1 MKKFY
6 SFFVL
11 AFLFVCNAFAGGTL
25 TTNKVSLAP
34 GAEGNLVISIEFS
47 EKLWSAEFML
57 ALPEGITADI
67 DKATKGSIVPEI
79 FKLDPTEK
87 DEGILIGLY
96 PSDFSESTFT
106 SESGDII
113 SIPIKA
119 DETLEAGDL
128 EATISGI
135 SFVGLEESEDLD
147 DVTYKITI
155 EAEAGPYV
163 EPEGTHKL
171 ENGLGN
177 LKPGEYKDIQN
188 WGGCWSGN
196 QIENER
202 DWSKFDYLWIKYKDF
217 SGSIN
222 FGIMY
227 NEWIAT
233 QNWGEQYKD
242 ETVALKDPYGV
253 IGVKINHTDKYVN
266 GNAKENGSYVG
277 DIYSQHIREIFIQGT
292 GAGSVTIEEI
302 WLGSEEDYL
311 KAVEDNKYVDETVY
325 KDIMINGDLA
335 GDDVSCFFSKEWAPS
350 EQIQN
355 SRIVELDEG
364 DAKVKAIAVNSFAK
378 ISKDWDS
385 QFWIRMPQKLAAGT
399 KFKISFDYKAS
410 AKTSVDTQCHNEAGQ
425 YIHYQCVGTLN
436 FTDEWQTLEG
446 EFTVPAECNGSDNPS
461 GYKNDFHSIALN
473 LTKAEDMVYYFKNF
487 KIEIPEDAVTE
498 GDTYTPEAAPYKEAE
513 GTHQLAGNRLGF
525 LKAGDYAPGTWGGQW
540 SGNNIANERDWSD
553 FDYFWIKYSGFTGA
567 INFGIMYSEWLATQS
582 WGEQYKDE
590 TVKVEDPEGVIG
602 IKINKTDTYAT
613 GNAKENGAYVGDIF
627 AKHIREVFIQ
637 ATAGD
642 SKITIEEFWIGSEE
656 DYLKAVEEAQTATGI
671 KSFSAAKKVEGIYNL
686 AGQKVD
692 KNYKGIVIVNGKKMM
707 MK

>member
-1 MKKFY
+1 MKKFL
-6 SFFVL
+6 SLIAVAL
-11 AFLFVCNAFAGGTL
+11 AFFANSASAQKL
-25 TTNKVSLAP
+25 TVNNIEMAP
-34 GAEGNLVISIEFS
+34 GGEGELVIGIDYTEPVWSLEFNIE
-47 EKLWSAEFML
+47 
-57 ALPEGITADI
+57 LPAGITADF
-67 DKATKGSIVPEI
+67 DKAVKGELMDQANHKIELTGSKLMMYPGDFGDYMFAAASGTVAKIPLKAGADLAEGVLEI
-79 FKLDPTEK
+79 KLTEISAANA
-87 DEGILIGLY
+87 D
-96 PSDFSESTFT
+96 
-106 SESGDII
+106 GDAL
-113 SIPIKA
+113 PI
-119 DETLEAGDL
+119 
-128 EATISGI
+128 
-135 SFVGLEESEDLD
+135 D
-147 DVTYKITI
+147 DMTI
-155 EAEAGPYV
+155 EVKIAAEAGPYV

-513 GTHQLAGNRLGF
+513 GTHQLAGNRLGL
-525 LKAGDYAPGTWGGQW
+525 LKAGDYAPGVWGGQW

>member
-163 EPEGTHKL
+163 EPEGTHQL

-177 LKPGEYKDIQN
+177 LKPGEYTNIGA
-188 WGGCWSGN
+188 WGGTWSGN

-217 SGSIN
+217 TGAIN

-227 NEWIAT
+227 NEWIAS
-233 QNWGEQYKD
+233 QSWGEQYKD
-242 ETVALKDPYGV
+242 ETVAIKDPYGV
-253 IGVKINHTDKYVN
+253 IGIKINHTDTYVN
-266 GNAKENGSYVG
+266 GNAKENGEYIG
-277 DIYSQHIREIFIQGT
+277 DIFSKHIREIFIQATDG
-292 GAGSVTIEEI
+292 GSNITIEEM

-325 KDIMINGDLA
+325 KDVIVNGDLS
-335 GDDVSCFFSKEWAPS
+335 GEDVSCFFSKEWAPS
-350 EQIQN
+350 GQIQN
-355 SRIVELDEG
+355 SRIVNG
-364 DAKVKAIAVNSFAK
+364 AIEVNSFAK
-378 ISKDWDS
+378 ISQDWDS
-385 QFWIRMPQKLAAGT
+385 QFWIRLPQKLAKGT
-399 KFKISFDYKAS
+399 KFKVSFDVMATVQTKADFQ
-410 AKTSVDTQCHNEAGQ
+410 AHNEPGDWKGNFEQ
-425 YIHYQCVGTLN
+425 VPFDTEWSTFEGTYSSPN
-436 FTDEWQTLEG
+436 D
-446 EFTVPAECNGSDNPS
+446 
-461 GYKNDFHSIALN
+461 DFHSIAFN
-473 LTKAEDMVYYFKNF
+473 LTKAEDITYYFKNI
-487 KIEIPEDAVTE
+487 KVEIPEDAVTE

-513 GTHQLAGNRLGF
+513 GTHPLAGNRLGF
-525 LKAGDYAPGTWGGQW
+525 LKAGDYAPGAWGGQW